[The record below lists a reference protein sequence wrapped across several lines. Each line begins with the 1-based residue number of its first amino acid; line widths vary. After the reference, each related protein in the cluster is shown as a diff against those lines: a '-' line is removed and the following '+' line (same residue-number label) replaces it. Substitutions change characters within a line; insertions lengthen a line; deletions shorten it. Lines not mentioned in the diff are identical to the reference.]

1 MSVAANAWLGWLV
14 AWALTGALV
23 GAAIGFTRDRLL
35 LGIGLGAL
43 LGPIG
48 WILVARSRAA
58 QVECPG
64 CSRQIS
70 RAALVCPRCGTN
82 VRAAQAR
89 NPRSAL
95 RQADRGKPW

>member
-1 MSVAANAWLGWLV
+1 MTLVGNAWLGWLG
-14 AWALTGALV
+14 AWVLTGALV
-23 GAAIGFTRDRLL
+23 GAAIGFRRDRVLRGLL
-35 LGIGLGAL
+35 LGAV

-48 WILVARSRAA
+48 WIVIARSRSG

-64 CSRQIS
+64 CSRMIS

-89 NPRSAL
+89 SSRSAQ
-95 RQADRGKPW
+95 RGVRGKPW

>member
-1 MSVAANAWLGWLV
+1 MSLAANTWLGWLV

-43 LGPIG
+43 LGPVG
-48 WILVARSRAA
+48 WILVARSRTA
-58 QVECPG
+58 QLECPG
-64 CSRQIS
+64 CSRLIS
-70 RAALVCPRCGTN
+70 RAALVCPRCGAN

-89 NPRSAL
+89 NPRAAL
-95 RQADRGKPW
+95 RSADRGGPW